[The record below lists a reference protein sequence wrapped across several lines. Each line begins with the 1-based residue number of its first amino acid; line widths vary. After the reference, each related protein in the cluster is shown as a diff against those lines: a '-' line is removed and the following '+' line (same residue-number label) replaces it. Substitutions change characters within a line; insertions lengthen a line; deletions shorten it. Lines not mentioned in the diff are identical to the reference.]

1 MQMNSI
7 NIAEMFELVHENWN
21 VTIEMKVVEQ
31 WFEQRSQLVLLS
43 FFHKRS
49 AFVSFEDVRH
59 FYFCFTSI
67 WCILDDKAAFKFL
80 GLVVLCLFSK
90 WSYLTL
96 MVHWLTLLKKVQ

>member
-7 NIAEMFELVHENWN
+7 NIAEMFEFVHENWN

-43 FFHKRS
+43 FFHKTS

-59 FYFCFTSI
+59 F
-67 WCILDDKAAFKFL
+67 LLLFL
-80 GLVVLCLFSK
+80 LRSDVF
-90 WSYLTL
+90 
-96 MVHWLTLLKKVQ
+96 